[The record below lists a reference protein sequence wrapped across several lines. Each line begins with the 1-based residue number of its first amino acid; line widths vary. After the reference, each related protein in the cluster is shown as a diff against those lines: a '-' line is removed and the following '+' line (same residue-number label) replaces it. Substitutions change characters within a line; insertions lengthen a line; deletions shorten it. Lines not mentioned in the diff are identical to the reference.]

1 MRNEAGTDPNVP
13 ITIPRLAREL
23 ADQPPLLTAEQMVLL
38 RQSFDHAEKRRQV
51 MLPGDTPTGSRAW
64 RDSARSVPRSCVGSL
79 EVPFGHPEG
88 RRVRNLP
95 RCAVLT

>member
-38 RQSFDHAEKRRQV
+38 RQSFDHAENGGRQCCPATPR
-51 MLPGDTPTGSRAW
+51 PGAGRGVTRPVRCPDPVLDLWRCRSAIPRGDESATSRA
-64 RDSARSVPRSCVGSL
+64 AQC
-79 EVPFGHPEG
+79 
-88 RRVRNLP
+88 
-95 RCAVLT
+95 